1 MTKEEILQL
10 IKEMIIEWDTFNSEV
25 EMTVEELILALM
37 DMPKNAKVIV
47 VEPSLRGV
55 NIKNVAINDDELG
68 KGKVK
73 IYIA

>member
-1 MTKEEILQL
+1 
-10 IKEMIIEWDTFNSEV
+10 
-25 EMTVEELILALM
+25 MTVEELILALM

-73 IYIA
+73 IYVA